1 MKQANPQGVLSP
13 NGLLPAGHAIVPV
26 DAEGWKCVC
35 TCMDVYA
42 HGCTQTYTHA
52 GMHIHMNICVCV
64 CVRTELFHENPW
76 AYFPAKLVGSCSS
89 FSPDRGIQRGL
100 NHSFAQAVHVLQR
113 MESLRSLFC
122 SFC

>member
-1 MKQANPQGVLSP
+1 MLMKQANPQGVLSP

-52 GMHIHMNICVCV
+52 GMHIHMNTCV
-64 CVRTELFHENPW
+64 CVRAQSYSMKTHGPISLPTQWAPAPAFPQTE
-76 AYFPAKLVGSCSS
+76 
-89 FSPDRGIQRGL
+89 
-100 NHSFAQAVHVLQR
+100 
-113 MESLRSLFC
+113 ESREA
-122 SFC
+122 